1 MQKYRLKMI
10 KYIKM
15 LRDERNH
22 LETVVAKKFIKQENV
37 DNAKLIKTLILQRD
51 KMKLR
56 NQSAPSIKLKI

>member
-1 MQKYRLKMI
+1 
-10 KYIKM
+10 M

-56 NQSAPSIKLKI
+56 NQSAPSIKLTI